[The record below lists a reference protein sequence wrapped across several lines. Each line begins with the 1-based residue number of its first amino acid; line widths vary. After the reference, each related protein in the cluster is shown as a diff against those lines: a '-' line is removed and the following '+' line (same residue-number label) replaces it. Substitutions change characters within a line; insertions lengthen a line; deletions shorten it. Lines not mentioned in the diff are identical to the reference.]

1 MGARHKSVVVMGRWI
16 DSFQCSTTGG
26 IYYPVCGIV
35 CIKDPSETVAHVVA
49 IGGCL
54 LYLIDALPYVRS
66 NISINV
72 LCCVVK

>member
-26 IYYPVCGIV
+26 IYYPVCGMV

-49 IGGCL
+49 TGG
-54 LYLIDALPYVRS
+54 VF
-66 NISINV
+66 SI
-72 LCCVVK
+72 